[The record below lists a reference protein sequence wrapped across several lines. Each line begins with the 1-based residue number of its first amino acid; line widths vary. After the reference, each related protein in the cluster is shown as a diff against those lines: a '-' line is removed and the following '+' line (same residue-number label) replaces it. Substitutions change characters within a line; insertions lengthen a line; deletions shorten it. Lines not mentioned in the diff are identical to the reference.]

1 MRCQKRRRTQKS
13 TCLGE
18 NDLDEMLEEEEEVL
32 EALASYQQVRRAIRE
47 QKNNRGYF
55 DSKSSGKGSS
65 SKSGASWRLNFSAGD
80 GRIRLKSTSERGAK
94 VHVDVLKLRTRCAK
108 CGVLSD
114 PSRSHPGLLRIK
126 VARDVYNESKPE
138 DNVPFYDDFV
148 KDLNELDSKN
158 GPLEYQ
164 SDLRNR
170 LVTFM
175 AESYIPKESGRIIC
189 PACLIETPN
198 NLSICSLH
206 GEQEDVDI

>member
-1 MRCQKRRRTQKS
+1 MEAAFRELASEGIKLEEQVRGYILFRHASLSQVQEDQVTTWTQGKYGPDDVVKAIRKLEKVNKEKS
-13 TCLGE
+13 IAKTYLAEDEVPEKEEDSEEYVYLGE
-18 NDLDEMLEEEEEVL
+18 NDLDEILEEEEEEEEVL

-114 PSRSHPGLLRIK
+114 PSRSHPRLLRI
-126 VARDVYNESKPE
+126 
-138 DNVPFYDDFV
+138 
-148 KDLNELDSKN
+148 
-158 GPLEYQ
+158 
-164 SDLRNR
+164 
-170 LVTFM
+170 
-175 AESYIPKESGRIIC
+175 
-189 PACLIETPN
+189 
-198 NLSICSLH
+198 
-206 GEQEDVDI
+206 